1 MNINLLNEVTQ
12 SQLRT
17 DLPELRPGQT
27 VRVDVR
33 IREGEKTRIQA
44 YEGVIIAMNGSGVSK
59 SIIVRKISYGVGVE
73 RAFPIHSPIV
83 ENITVLRTGK
93 VRRAKLFY
101 LRTRSGRRSRLKE
114 VRR

>member
-1 MNINLLNEVTQ
+1 MNISLLNEVTQ
-12 SQLRT
+12 AQLRT

-27 VRVDVR
+27 VRVAVR

-44 YEGVIIAMNGSGVSK
+44 YEGVIIAMNGSGISK
-59 SIIVRKISYGVGVE
+59 SIIVRKVSYGVGVE
-73 RAFPIHSPIV
+73 RTFPIHSPIV
-83 ENITVLRTGK
+83 ENITVLRVGK

-101 LRTRSGRRSRLKE
+101 LRSRSGRRARLKE

>member
-1 MNINLLNEVTQ
+1 MNISLLNEVTQ
-12 SQLRT
+12 AQLRT

-44 YEGVIIAMNGSGVSK
+44 YEGVIIAMNGSGISK
-59 SIIVRKISYGVGVE
+59 SIIVRKVSYGVGVE
-73 RAFPIHSPIV
+73 RTFPIHSPIV
-83 ENITVLRTGK
+83 ENITVLRVGK

-101 LRTRSGRRSRLKE
+101 LRSRSGRRARLKE

>member
-44 YEGVIIAMNGSGVSK
+44 YEGVIIAMNGSGISK
-59 SIIVRKISYGVGVE
+59 SIIVRKVSYGVGVE
-73 RAFPIHSPIV
+73 RTFPIHSPIV
-83 ENITVLRTGK
+83 ENITVLRVGK

-101 LRTRSGRRSRLKE
+101 LRSRSGRRARLKE

>member
-1 MNINLLNEVTQ
+1 MNLNLLNEVTE

-17 DLPELRPGQT
+17 DLPDLRPGQT

-44 YEGVIIAMNGSGVSK
+44 YEGVIIAINGSGIAKNIV
-59 SIIVRKISYGVGVE
+59 VRKISYGVGVE
-73 RAFPIHSPIV
+73 RTFPIHSPIV
-83 ENITVLRTGK
+83 ENITVVRVGK

-101 LRTRSGRRSRLKE
+101 LRNRSGRRARLKE
-114 VRR
+114 DRR